1 MLTIYIF
8 VYLCVEIK
16 SVTQEVTELYG
27 VKNMIL
33 TSKKS
38 VNAGPSIGTGEG
50 VAHSKRWYV
59 ALVRMH
65 HEKKVAERLDKMGIE
80 NFVPVQQEMHQW
92 SDRRKKVEAVLLPMM
107 VFVCV
112 NPKERME
119 VLSFSTVSR
128 YMVLRGESTPAVIPD
143 EQMARFRFMLDY
155 SEEAVCMS
163 SSPLARGEKVRVIKG
178 PLSGLVGELV
188 TVDGRKKIAVRLDM
202 LGCACV
208 DMPIGYVEPVAIV
221 V

>member
-1 MLTIYIF
+1 
-8 VYLCVEIK
+8 
-16 SVTQEVTELYG
+16 
-27 VKNMIL
+27 MIL
-33 TSKKS
+33 TNRNA
-38 VNAGPSIGTGEG
+38 VNAGPSNGTGEG

-80 NFVPVQQEMHQW
+80 NFVPVQQEIHQW

-107 VFVCV
+107 VFVHAD
-112 NPKERME
+112 PKERME

-128 YMVLRGESTPAVIPD
+128 YMVMRGESTPAVIPD

-155 SEEAVCMS
+155 SEETVCMN

-178 PLSGLVGELV
+178 PLAGLVGELV
-188 TVDGRKKIAVRLDM
+188 NVDGKTKIAVRLNL

-208 DMPIGYVEPVAIV
+208 DMPIGYVESINH
-221 V
+221 